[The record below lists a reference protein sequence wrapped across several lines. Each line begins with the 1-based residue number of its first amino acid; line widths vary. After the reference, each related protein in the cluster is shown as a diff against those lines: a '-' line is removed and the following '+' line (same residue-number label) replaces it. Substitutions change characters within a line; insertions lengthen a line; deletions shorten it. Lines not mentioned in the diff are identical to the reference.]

1 MLAEEDLVAGS
12 TGDKDPAAVD
22 SHDCGP
28 PAFFAHA
35 NLFATLLASLALQLD
50 TLQAQLEG
58 RRTQKAIEKK
68 GSHEDAL
75 AVVESGGGLLLDRE
89 VDPAAADAFTRAQDR
104 RFTQARELLD
114 AYQEQP
120 WLLDAHLEQLVQPT
134 MKRLQ
139 VLMSLL
145 YEVGDAEFSARCM
158 RETFRPLLG
167 LIYHLTKVRGHK
179 TVIKFFPH
187 EVADLEPVL
196 FVLESVTTLTKAGGA
211 LPRAASSSD
220 SQMWEGRYVLLLW
233 LSLLSMVP
241 FDLKTVDSGTE
252 TGGDPLVDRIMALA
266 KHYLS
271 SVSKEYEGAALLLMR
286 LATRKDAAVTHLPDL
301 VSWAAQEAISSVASG
316 DVFRQRGFLLAL
328 STVCKG
334 ARRELLLPV
343 IDKVLPCCALVEEPL
358 VQHNALLR
366 KLLVKLAQRAGL
378 VYLKPRAAKWRYDRG
393 NRSLERNLVGTA
405 KGSCAP
411 AQGSTYIADPGADH
425 DDEEDFDV
433 PEELDSIVEILL
445 NGLRDRDTIVR
456 WSAAKG
462 VGRIVNRLPHSLGQD
477 IVLGIVA
484 LLEEDVLVAPD
495 GKGHDLSQVSDST
508 WHGSCLALA
517 ELARRGLLLP
527 DRLGDV
533 VPWILLALKFDQR
546 RGAHSIGSH
555 VRDAACYVCWSF
567 ARAYAPEI
575 VAPFVSD
582 LARALVVVS
591 LCDRE
596 VNIRRA
602 ASAAFQENVGRQG
615 LFPHGIDIVTA
626 ADYFA
631 VGNRSAAFLEIA
643 VGVARY
649 PEYHGQICQ
658 HVATTSLVHWDPTMR
673 VLAADALANLTPID
687 PAYMA
692 REVLPTLILQA
703 GSEELNV
710 RHGAALAIGAI
721 CLAWQKSAVAARGT
735 TPWGEEDTITN
746 VVVPISKIIETYP
759 PRHLDGFGGDQT
771 RFAVCRLITRL
782 AQASWPSASGG
793 DFHFAAWQLAIRAL
807 SQRDEKVQIAGA
819 DAVAALNSW
828 SGGAKAGIDAA
839 MLEEILDGVKVA
851 PNADRFRR
859 RGCAMALGGLV
870 TREVLLR
877 DENGERI
884 FTALMDAVVVQTE
897 PSLNDA
903 ESRRNAVQALASL
916 ATHLLGRDDKQTEY
930 RALLASIMPRLRAT
944 LFAGLGDYCTD
955 SRGDVGSWVRQAC
968 MLAFRDFAR
977 LDCGGDY
984 KEARG
989 VAMGDED
996 ERMRLV
1002 GELCK
1007 QAVEKIDRMREVAGA
1022 VLMEVLWEVDGFT
1035 FKGREDLR
1043 ALLPR
1048 NAELNWGSST
1058 QVYTFMMPVLAIPQ
1072 FRAPLLQGLVVSIGG
1087 LSESLVRHS
1096 SAAFIAYINSLPA
1109 LPPPPPRPPLSEQ
1122 PPPPPAQLTIHAIVT
1137 TLCEHVLA
1145 THTRI
1150 DRVSIPTL
1158 ETLDLMFGC
1167 GAVRRARDPQLWA
1180 RLLALCQAEV
1190 YKTRDVKK
1198 LLAAAKVF
1206 CGFVVGLGGRD
1217 GARAGEEKHGDDD
1230 DDADDDDDDDD
1241 RDNEDRG
1248 AVVAVRRKALAQLVG
1263 YLAHPYPKVRRA
1275 VAELLY
1281 MALTSEEDD
1290 DDENDD
1296 DDGDGVDEKEESAQ
1310 DILLATDWDLP
1321 AAELKATRD
1330 RLKALLLT

>member
-1 MLAEEDLVAGS
+1 MTREIMLAAAQRDHEDSVAAGS
-12 TGDKDPAAVD
+12 TGEKEAAAAAAADPN
-22 SHDCGP
+22 DCGP
-28 PAFFAHA
+28 PSFFAHA
-35 NLFATLLASLALQLD
+35 DLFATLLASLAPDLD
-50 TLQAQLEG
+50 KLQAQLEG
-58 RRTQKAIEKK
+58 QRTIGKE
-68 GSHEDAL
+68 GRSEDAP
-75 AVVESGGGLLLDRE
+75 AVVDGGGVMMDHN
-89 VDPAAADAFTRAQDR
+89 VDPATADAKTCAQDR
-104 RFTQARELLD
+104 QFAQARELLD

-134 MKRLQ
+134 MARLQ

-145 YEVGDAEFSARCM
+145 YEVGDAVLTARCV

-167 LIYHLTKVRGHK
+167 LLYHLSKVRGHK

-196 FVLESVTTLTKAGGA
+196 FVLESVTTMNKAGGTV
-211 LPRAASSSD
+211 PRASSD
-220 SQMWEGRYVLLLW
+220 SQLWEGRYVLLLW

-301 VSWAAQEAISSVASG
+301 VSWAAQEAISSVANG

-328 STVCKG
+328 STICKG

-343 IDKVLPCCALVEEPL
+343 IDKVLPCCALVDEPL

-393 NRSLERNLVGTA
+393 NRSLERNLAGTA
-405 KGSCAP
+405 TVSLTP
-411 AQGSTYIADPGADH
+411 AQGSNHIADSCADD

-433 PEELDSIVEILL
+433 PEELDSVVEILL
-445 NGLRDRDTIVR
+445 NGLRDRDTIIR

-462 VGRIVNRLPHSLGQD
+462 IGRIVNRLPHNLGQD
-477 IVLGIVA
+477 IVLSIVA

-575 VAPFVSD
+575 IAPFVSD
-582 LARALVVVS
+582 LASALVVVS

-631 VGNRSAAFLEIA
+631 VGNRTAAFLDIA

-649 PEYHGQICQ
+649 PEYHSQICQ
-658 HVATTSLVHWDPTMR
+658 HVATISLVHWDPTMR

-687 PAYMA
+687 LAYMS
-692 REVLPTLILQA
+692 REVLPTLIVQA

-710 RHGAALAIGAI
+710 RHGAALAIGEI
-721 CLAWQKSAVAARGT
+721 CLALQKSAATAGGA
-735 TPWGEEDTITN
+735 TPWGEGDTMTK
-746 VVVPISKIIETYP
+746 VVLPISKIIETYP

-782 AQASWPSASGG
+782 AQAFWPATG
-793 DFHFAAWQLAIRAL
+793 DFRSAAWQLAIRAL
-807 SQRDEKVQIAGA
+807 SQRDEKVQTAGA
-819 DAVAALNSW
+819 AAVAALNSW
-828 SGGAKAGIDAA
+828 HVRETRGIDAA
-839 MLEEILDGVKVA
+839 MLEEMLDGVKVL
-851 PNADRFRR
+851 PNADRFKR
-859 RGCAMALGGLV
+859 RGCAMALGGL
-870 TREVLLR
+870 TGDVLVR
-877 DENGERI
+877 SGQRI
-884 FTALMDAVVVQTE
+884 FAALMDAAMVQTDLSS
-897 PSLNDA
+897 SLNDA

-916 ATHLLGRDDKQTEY
+916 ATHLSRERQSRTEHRDLL
-930 RALLASIMPRLRAT
+930 RAVMPRLRAT
-944 LFAGLGDYCTD
+944 LFAGLADYCTD

-968 MLAFRDFAR
+968 MHAFRDLAR
-977 LDCGGDY
+977 LENDNGDGDC
-984 KEARG
+984 EVIA
-989 VAMGDED
+989 VAMSED
-996 ERMRLV
+996 ERVRLA

-1022 VLMEVLWEVDGFT
+1022 VLMEVLWEVDGFE
-1035 FKGREDLR
+1035 FEGREELR

-1048 NAELNWGSST
+1048 NAELNWSSST
-1058 QVYTFMMPVLAIPQ
+1058 QVYTFMMPVLAMPQ
-1072 FRAPLLQGLVVSIGG
+1072 FRAPLLEGLVVSIGG

-1109 LPPPPPRPPLSEQ
+1109 LPPAQ
-1122 PPPPPAQLTIHAIVT
+1122 PPPQQPQPQQQLQQSPPPPLTIHAILT
-1137 TLCEHVLA
+1137 TLCDNILA

-1167 GAVRRARDPQLWA
+1167 GAVRRARDAVLWA
-1180 RLLALCQAEV
+1180 RALTLVQAEV
-1190 YKTRDVKK
+1190 FRSRDVKK
-1198 LLAAAKVF
+1198 LLAGAKVF
-1206 CGFVVGLGGRD
+1206 CGFVVGLGREGENDD
-1217 GARAGEEKHGDDD
+1217 GDGGGGGGVEQ
-1230 DDADDDDDDDD
+1230 
-1241 RDNEDRG
+1241 
-1248 AVVAVRRKALAQLVG
+1248 AVVEVRRKALAQLVG

-1281 MALTSEEDD
+1281 LALTSEENDD
-1290 DDENDD
+1290 VDDE
-1296 DDGDGVDEKEESAQ
+1296 GMDEEESAQ

-1321 AAELKATRD
+1321 ATQLKDTRD
-1330 RLKALLLT
+1330 RLKALLSP